1 MLCLFYCFCCYFSAL
16 QLLLLLF
23 YFLYF
28 FTSTSSF
35 FLLTVNN
42 KNAGSVFGSTSAELA
57 LSLSPLQLPQMIGS
71 RQTHAKLRSLTKQ
84 SEHGRNHAAKTS
96 ARHELRLRTEAAAAR
111 GSVLNK
117 QARDTRRGRVRT
129 RGRAANEAEAAATAE
144 YSPATVRVS
153 GTCERERERERER
166 VCERER
172 RMRELTEIPF

>member
-1 MLCLFYCFCCYFSAL
+1 MCCASSTVSAATSLLYSFFYFFSTSSTSL
-16 QLLLLLF
+16 LLLLLF
-23 YFLYF
+23 FY
-28 FTSTSSF
+28 
-35 FLLTVNN
+35 LTVN

-144 YSPATVRVS
+144 YSPATVRAS
-153 GTCERERERERER
+153 GTCERERERARA
-166 VCERER
+166 
-172 RMRELTEIPF
+172 